1 MPPAHDYAHE
11 LMKADSSERDFAGWL
26 ARHYQA
32 ATVATILA
40 LVAIRL
46 LCAAAAPLSADEA
59 LYWLW
64 SKHLAGGYFDH
75 PPVNPVLIRLGT
87 TLFGDTE
94 FGVRV
99 VGVLLALPA
108 SFAVWR
114 AGAILFDD
122 ERVGA
127 RAALYFNLTLVL
139 AIGSLLATPDNP
151 LVIATAFLLLALAKL
166 YQTGR
171 GAWWLAIGL
180 AFGVGLLSKYT
191 TVFFAVSIL
200 VWLLLA
206 PSERKWLATPWPWL
220 SGVIAIV
227 VFSPT
232 LIWNAQHHWA
242 SFLFHY
248 HRRMTAHEWSSHYFA
263 DFFAAQIGMAT
274 PFVFV
279 LGAMGLVGL
288 WRGQG
293 GTRSARVLV
302 NAMVWPIVAYF
313 TWHTLHDRVEGNWP
327 EPIFVA
333 FVIAAAVAVERI
345 AWRGTWAAVA
355 NISRRLAV
363 PVALAIA
370 AAIYLQALFGLAP
383 LGPTDPTAAKLGA
396 GWRELAAQIDAIRQR
411 VGAPVVLTT
420 DYGYTGWLAFYLPS
434 HPPVEQ
440 INGRLRYVSAPEP
453 DPALFRGAM
462 IYVCAVPCSD
472 IASLQQRFRTVELLD
487 TLPRSRRGV
496 QIQEYQV
503 YRLAGPVGP
512 PLDPP

>member
-1 MPPAHDYAHE
+1 MPAARDDAHA
-11 LMKADSSERDFAGWL
+11 LVKTDSSERDFADLL

-46 LCAAAAPLSADEA
+46 VCAAAAPLSADEA
-59 LYWLW
+59 LYWIW
-64 SKHLAGGYFDH
+64 SKHIAGGYLDH
-75 PPVNPVLIRLGT
+75 PLVNPVLIRIGT
-87 TLFGDTE
+87 TLFGDTA

-114 AGAILFDD
+114 AGRILFDD
-122 ERVGA
+122 DRVGA
-127 RAALYFNLTLVL
+127 RAALYFNLTLAL
-139 AIGSLLATPDNP
+139 AVGSILATPDNP
-151 LVIATAFLLLALAKL
+151 LLIATACLLLALAKL

-171 GAWWLAIGL
+171 GAWWLAVGL

-191 TVFFAVSIL
+191 MVFFAVSIL
-200 VWLLLA
+200 VWLLLVA
-206 PSERKWLATPWPWL
+206 RERKWLATQWPWL
-220 SGVIAIV
+220 SAVIAIV

-248 HRRMTAHEWSSHYFA
+248 HRRMTGHEWSPHYFA
-263 DFFAAQIGMAT
+263 DFFAAQVGMAT

-279 LGAMGLVGL
+279 LGAMGLIGM

-293 GTRSARVLV
+293 GTPSARVLV
-302 NAMVWPIVAYF
+302 NAMVWPTVVYF

-345 AWRGTWAAVA
+345 AWRGAWATLA
-355 NISRRLAV
+355 NISRWLAV

-370 AAIYLQALFGLAP
+370 AAIYVQALFGVVP
-383 LGPTDPTAAKLGA
+383 LGPADPTAAKLGA
-396 GWRELAAQIDAIRQR
+396 GWRELGAQIDAIRTR

-420 DYGYTGWLAFYLPS
+420 DYGHTGWLAFYLPS

-453 DPALFRGAM
+453 DRALFRGPV
-462 IYVCAVPCSD
+462 IYVCSVRCGD
-472 IASLQQRFRTVELLD
+472 IPMLQQRFRTVELLE

-496 QIQEYQV
+496 PIQEYQV
-503 YRLAGPVGP
+503 YRLADPIGP